1 MKENSDYIYGLR
13 PVLEAIASG
22 KNIDRLIIRK
32 GLRGSLYFELMQ
44 AVRDHSI
51 PYQLVP
57 VEKLNRVS
65 RKNHQGVIAWISEIE
80 YHDIYSML
88 PGIYESGRD
97 PFLLILNNITDVGN
111 FGAIARSAECFG
123 VDCIIIPEKG
133 SARINAEAVKAS
145 AGALNKIP
153 VARIKSI
160 MKTLDFLKDSGL
172 KIICASEKGSSD
184 LGSVDLSG
192 PSVLIMGSEDRG
204 VSPEILKASDVLVS
218 IPMEGSIGSLNVSV
232 AAGILLYEMSSR
244 RMRTSNNTDQQ

>member
-1 MKENSDYIYGLR
+1 MKENNDYIYGLR
-13 PVLEAIASG
+13 PVLEAILSG

-44 AVRDHSI
+44 AVRDHAI

-57 VEKLNRVS
+57 LEKLNRVS
-65 RKNHQGVIAWISEIE
+65 RKNHQGVIALISEIE
-80 YHDIYSML
+80 YHDIYSLL

-153 VARIKSI
+153 VARVKSI
-160 MKTLDFLKDSGL
+160 MKTLDFIKDSGL
-172 KIICASEKGSSD
+172 KIISASEKGSSE
-184 LGSVDLSG
+184 LGSADLSG
-192 PSVLIMGSEDRG
+192 PSALIMGSEDRG
-204 VSPEILKASDVLVS
+204 VSIEILKASDILLS
-218 IPMEGSIGSLNVSV
+218 IPMTGSIGSLNVSV

-244 RMRTSNNTDQQ
+244 RTRNNNKGNQ